1 MNAPA
6 ERPPLPRELADTL
19 AASFG
24 SRFSTAA
31 AVREHH
37 GKDESSFTPMPP
49 DAVVFAESSEE
60 VAATVALCHRHR
72 TPVIAYGTG
81 TSLEGHL
88 LAIKGGVCIDL
99 SALNRVVAIRA

>member
-6 ERPPLPRELADTL
+6 ERPPLPRKLADAL

-60 VAATVALCHRHR
+60 VAALSRSA
-72 TPVIAYGTG
+72 TG
-81 TSLEGHL
+81 TVH
-88 LAIKGGVCIDL
+88 
-99 SALNRVVAIRA
+99 R